1 MYFYF
6 SLWRGL
12 VGTGF
17 SLLIRLELSKPGGF
31 FGAGALY
38 NTVITVH
45 ALVMIFFIVMP
56 AMVGGF
62 GNWMLPLILAAP
74 DISLP
79 RLNAMSF

>member
-1 MYFYF
+1 
-6 SLWRGL
+6 
-12 VGTGF
+12 VGTGL

-45 ALVMIFFIVMP
+45 ALVMIFFMVMP

-62 GNWMLPLILAAP
+62 GN
-74 DISLP
+74 
-79 RLNAMSF
+79 